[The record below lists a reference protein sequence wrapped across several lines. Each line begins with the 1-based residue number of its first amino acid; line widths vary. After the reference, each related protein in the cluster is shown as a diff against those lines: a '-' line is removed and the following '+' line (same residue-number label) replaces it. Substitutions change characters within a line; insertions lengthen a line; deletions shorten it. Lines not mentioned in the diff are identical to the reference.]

1 MIMCVPEAVRL
12 PLLTSSKP
20 YYNYFSHALYRGSDS
35 GKEIT
40 VPSDLHEIPLLVQGG
55 NIVPTRERPRRS
67 SSLMKFDPFTLRVA
81 LDRNEGASGD
91 LYLDDGESYSHEKGN
106 LVWRLFNASKVSKKK
121 LKISSENYVA
131 VAEGAHVVHGVAKV
145 PVAADNSFA
154 KTIAGVRVER
164 IIVLGVADK
173 PAKITLEN
181 GATELDW
188 EYQPGVGAKGKKEG
202 TAGLLVIR
210 DPAVRIV
217 DDWSIEVDF

>member
-1 MIMCVPEAVRL
+1 MCVQAAVKL

-20 YYNYFSHALYRGSDS
+20 YYDYFSRTLYRGSDS

-40 VPSDLHEIPLLVQGG
+40 VPSDLHEIPLLIQGG
-55 NIVPTRERPRRS
+55 NIVPTRERPRRA

-81 LDRNEGASGD
+81 LNVSESASGD
-91 LYLDDGESYSHEKGN
+91 LYLDDGESYNHEKGD

-121 LKISSENYVA
+121 LRISSENHVA
-131 VAEGAHVVHGVAKV
+131 LAAGANVVHGVARV
-145 PVAADNSFA
+145 SATGDNSFA

-164 IIVLGVADK
+164 IMVFGVADK
-173 PAKITLEN
+173 PTKITLEN

-217 DDWSIEVDF
+217 DDWNIEVDF